1 MVNTHKLV
9 NVQLLVVG
17 TGGWQVMKILL
28 MGDNQLAITGDMFEI
43 KRVMEQLTTG
53 NQVDLLLR
61 TECMTKINV
70 VLSRTKE
77 ASVPIYEQLVLNLD

>member
-1 MVNTHKLV
+1 
-9 NVQLLVVG
+9 
-17 TGGWQVMKILL
+17 MKILL
-28 MGDNQLAITGDMFEI
+28 LGDNQLAITGDMFEI

-70 VLSRTKE
+70 VFSRTQQTS
-77 ASVPIYEQLVLNLD
+77 APVNEQVVLSLD

>member
-1 MVNTHKLV
+1 
-9 NVQLLVVG
+9 
-17 TGGWQVMKILL
+17 MKILL
-28 MGDNQLAITGDMFEI
+28 LGDNQLAITGDMFEI

-70 VLSRTKE
+70 VLSRTQQ
-77 ASVPIYEQLVLNLD
+77 ASIPVSEQVVFALE